1 MKLDRIILILLISLL
16 TACSSTNKQV
26 NVNVSEE
33 TPKYKFTRSHLGVV
47 LGGATGVGACVELI
61 SADPY
66 VAAGCAVIGA
76 FVGAE
81 IMYDSD
87 YDLHQA
93 VFVDHLNNGPSSASY
108 TNWYSTKSGNNGTIK
123 INRSYVQGPLICK
136 EYESNWNIKSNWPV
150 VGIEN
155 QYIDTRFG
163 TVCQM
168 PDGRWVEKR

>member
-108 TNWYSTKSGNNGTIK
+108 TN
-123 INRSYVQGPLICK
+123 
-136 EYESNWNIKSNWPV
+136 
-150 VGIEN
+150 
-155 QYIDTRFG
+155 
-163 TVCQM
+163 
-168 PDGRWVEKR
+168 